1 MKANRRKRW
10 TPPPRETNERI
21 RLWGANEG
29 KKKKEPDTTTKG
41 DAGKHCEIDESKK
54 RKSWPD
60 TTTSGDT

>member
-41 DAGKHCEIDESKK
+41 DA
-54 RKSWPD
+54 
-60 TTTSGDT
+60 